1 MRKTS
6 LAIATS
12 AGLALSQL
20 AAVPAH
26 AAPPVSLVPT
36 QSLVLTSFYG
46 RELHGQRKANGERFD
61 MNAMTAAH
69 RTLPFGTRLRV
80 TNPRNG
86 HSVIVRV
93 SDRGPFTRGRGLD
106 VSYAAA
112 RQLGFIA
119 QGVARLRVERL

>member
-12 AGLALSQL
+12 AGLALSHW
-20 AAVPAH
+20 AAGPAH
-26 AAPPVSLVPT
+26 AAPPLSLVPT
-36 QSLVLTSFYG
+36 QTLVLTSFYG
-46 RELHGQRKANGERFD
+46 RELHGRRKANGERFN
-61 MNAMTAAH
+61 MNEMTAAH

-80 TNPRNG
+80 TNPRTG
-86 HSVIVRV
+86 QTVIVRV
-93 SDRGPFTRGRGLD
+93 SDRGPFTGGRGLD